1 MSTTRQ
7 LIYVVLGV
15 LVMLGIVYGLPPI
28 EGLSH
33 QGKAALG
40 VCAFAI
46 ISWMTQALDE
56 AQSGF
61 CIVILLVVL
70 GAAKLG
76 TALNGYATTGLWIVT
91 LGMIMGTLMNSCGLS
106 KRMAFFMVSKAGS
119 KAKNLYWAVSIITLI
134 MSFFI
139 PSLGAKTLLVMPLVT
154 QMGLAFGAEKGR
166 SSLVKGLLFVVASA
180 GTMYCVGIM
189 TANAANPITTSLVQA
204 ATGYQVSWA
213 EWFRLGFPPALLM
226 GLGSTY
232 IVYKMFPPDVED
244 ISAGQVEVARI
255 LREMGPMSFKEK
267 YALVVFLATLTLW
280 ATDTWTGLNPTLT
293 AMMSVAAMIL
303 PGPQQI
309 LSWKETEKKITWK
322 VFVVYGAGLS
332 MGSILVSSG
341 AAKWLAATFF
351 SPMLALDLRLQAVIF
366 IWLITGMQVLFTGA
380 GPKTTALTPV
390 VIAHAIAVAALPSH
404 AGMQVT
410 MFTILVGMNMLHQY
424 LLPVTNLP
432 NMIATAT
439 EEVTG
444 GEIIKV
450 GAVMTVY
457 SASFATVAV
466 YTYWTWV
473 GMF

>member
-1 MSTTRQ
+1 
-7 LIYVVLGV
+7 
-15 LVMLGIVYGLPPI
+15 MLAIVYATPPI

-76 TALNGYATTGLWIVT
+76 TALNGYATNGLWIVT
-91 LGMIMGTLMNSCGLS
+91 LGMIMGTLMNSCGVS
-106 KRMAFFMVSKAGS
+106 KRMAFYMVSKAGKS
-119 KAKNLYWAVSIITLI
+119 AKNLYWAVSLITLI

-154 QMGLAFGAEKGR
+154 QMGLAFGAEKGK

-189 TANAANPITTSLVQA
+189 TANAANPITASLVFA

-213 EWFRLGFPPALLM
+213 EWFKLGFPPALLM
-226 GLGSTY
+226 GLGSTF
-232 IVYKMFPPDVED
+232 IVYKMFPPEVED
-244 ISAGQVEVARI
+244 ITTGQVEVARI
-255 LREMGPMSFKEK
+255 LREMGPMSLKEK
-267 YALVVFLATLTLW
+267 YALFVFLATLLLW
-280 ATDTWTGLNPTLT
+280 ATDSLTGLNPTLT
-293 AMMSVAAMIL
+293 AMMSVVAMIL

-309 LSWKETEKKITWK
+309 LNWKETEKGVAWK

-351 SPMLALDLRLQAVIF
+351 YPMLAFDLRLQAVIF

-390 VIAHAIAVAALPSH
+390 VLAHAIAVAALPSH
-404 AGMQVT
+404 AGMQVS
-410 MFTILVGMNMLHQY
+410 MFAILVGMNMLHQY

-450 GAVMTVY
+450 GVVMTVY
-457 SASFATVAV
+457 SAVFATVSV
-466 YTYWTWV
+466 YTYWTWI